1 MFIYIILRF
10 FFSIVLAF
18 SLFSIIIFVIND
30 VSTSFEEFSDGLF
43 VGVHLFTYAF
53 YIILS
58 IFSWL
63 IIAYCSKRIKQK
75 KALEKEF
82 MDYLKKRNKE

>member
-1 MFIYIILRF
+1 MLIYIILRF

-18 SLFSIIIFVIND
+18 SLSSIIISVIND
-30 VSTSFEEFSDGLF
+30 VSTSFEEFSDG
-43 VGVHLFTYAF
+43 GVYVFTYAF

>member
-1 MFIYIILRF
+1 MFFYKLLRF
-10 FFSIVLAF
+10 FFWIVLVYLISSF
-18 SLFSIIIFVIND
+18 VIFVIND
-30 VSTSFEEFSDGLF
+30 VSTSFEEFSDNFYVL
-43 VGVHLFTYAF
+43 TYVF

-75 KALEKEF
+75 KVLEKELI
-82 MDYLKKRNKE
+82 DYLNKRNKE